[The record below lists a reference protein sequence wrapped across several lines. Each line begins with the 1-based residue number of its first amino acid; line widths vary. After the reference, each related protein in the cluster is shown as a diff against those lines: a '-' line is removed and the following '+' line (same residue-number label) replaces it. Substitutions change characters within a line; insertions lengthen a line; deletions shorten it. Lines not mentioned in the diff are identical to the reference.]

1 MIAQRKSGGVM
12 TIMPKGVKE
21 RGIAPIPGVSAEYWE
36 RMCFA
41 HKERVHTLPDVEKV
55 LNSIAENEM
64 QHSLA
69 GLRLLGSSTSQVL
82 SLPAAEAP
90 LTPLAQAR
98 AFENRVPVAQ
108 SSSNRA
114 LTNQFERTH
123 TLTNVQ
129 LLHVLVT
136 RISQE
141 SYALNFD
148 YFSLHERCMLL
159 LKAVYEEFKKEVVE
173 RDDELD
179 WGRAELPVLPHWLFE
194 MLQDDKVKGGTL
206 SRLEKAMEP
215 FVKEEGDHE
224 VLRVREF
231 FGWRES

>member
-1 MIAQRKSGGVM
+1 
-12 TIMPKGVKE
+12 
-21 RGIAPIPGVSAEYWE
+21 
-36 RMCFA
+36 
-41 HKERVHTLPDVEKV
+41 VEKV
-55 LNSIAENEM
+55 LNLIAENEM
-64 QHSLA
+64 QHLLT
-69 GLRLLGSSTSQVL
+69 GLRLLGTAATQPL
-82 SLPAAEAP
+82 SLPPADAP
-90 LTPLAQAR
+90 LGALAQSR
-98 AFENRVPVAQ
+98 ALECRGPVAQ

-114 LTNQFERTH
+114 LTNQFQRTH

-129 LLHVLVT
+129 LLDVLVT

-159 LKAVYEEFKKEVVE
+159 LKAVYEEFKKEIME

-194 MLQDDKVKGGTL
+194 MLQDDRIRGDTL
-206 SRLEKAMEP
+206 LRLEKAMER
-215 FVKEEGDHE
+215 FVKEEGSHE

-231 FGWRES
+231 LGGGKVAEENGRLRFE